1 MHTVPRRKVTIVAE
15 AILEDRVSREL
26 RAIGAHGFTITEARG
41 EGSRGVRAQDWEGR
55 NIRLETIVSAEVADA
70 ILTHVAEHYFENF
83 AVIAWV
89 DDVEVVRGEK
99 YR

>member
-1 MHTVPRRKVTIVAE
+1 MPTVPLRKVTIVAE
-15 AILEDRVSREL
+15 ALLEDRILRDL
-26 RAIGAHGFTITEARG
+26 RALGSRGFTITESRG
-41 EGSRGVRAQDWEGR
+41 EGSRGTRAADFEGPNVR
-55 NIRLETIVSAEVADA
+55 IETIVGPDVAEQVLA
-70 ILTHVAEHYFENF
+70 HVAEHYFEHF